1 MYTDRMELGEDQ
13 VYRWHYEEAYGQD
26 GKGRKWALIFLAAT
40 VVLTVVMWILI
51 PEKADKPKLQLLVL
65 PAAAL
70 FFLGREWLINS
81 YRYRQ
86 RGGTN
91 YLRYELDSEKVK
103 ILHDNRTTP
112 GLQKVGRLTMA
123 EDVLTGH
130 ASLNTDLDLL
140 GVEYS
145 SVFMLDKV
153 KKIVFD
159 PDREMI
165 ELRRNLQRFTV
176 YVPYRDF
183 NLLKEFILAHT
194 NDTVKVK
201 NK

>member
-1 MYTDRMELGEDQ
+1 MFTDRMELGEDQ

-26 GKGRKWALIFLAAT
+26 GRGRKLTLIMLVVT
-40 VVLTVVMWILI
+40 VVLTVVLWILI
-51 PEKADKPKLQLLVL
+51 PEKAADLRPRLLIL
-65 PAAAL
+65 PGAML
-70 FFLGREWLINS
+70 FFLGRDWLINS

-91 YLRYELDSEKVK
+91 YLRYELDPEKVK

-112 GLQKVGRLTMA
+112 GLQKLGRLA
-123 EDVLTGH
+123 NLDDALTGGPMM
-130 ASLNTDLDLL
+130 NMDLV
-140 GVEYS
+140 GVECY

-153 KKIVFD
+153 KKVVFD

-165 ELRRNLQRFTV
+165 ELRRPFQCFTV
-176 YVPYRDF
+176 FVPYRDF

-194 NDTVKVK
+194 KDTVKVV